1 VEEKGVN
8 HRTKIRKHQVNY
20 LVQRVEDKGRRE
32 AMKVTPPP
40 TCAVLTKMGVR
51 VYWER
56 KGAPKLK

>member
-1 VEEKGVN
+1 VN
-8 HRTKIRKHQVNY
+8 HRTKIRKHQINY
-20 LVQRVEDKGRRE
+20 IVQRVEDKGRRE